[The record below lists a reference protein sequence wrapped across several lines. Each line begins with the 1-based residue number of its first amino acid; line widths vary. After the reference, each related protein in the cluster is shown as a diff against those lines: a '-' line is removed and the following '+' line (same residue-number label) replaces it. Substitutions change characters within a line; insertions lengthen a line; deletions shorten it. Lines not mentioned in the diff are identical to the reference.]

1 VKLSR
6 LLQPLVDDLGKQPT
20 PGPGTLIGKAI
31 RLMQQGDP
39 PYIALDAEGHVHL
52 LLTPCAEHEDQLVRF
67 RRRSLM
73 IANRP
78 WVVSGRPASE
88 FLDLTLLAPAT
99 SPLRRPFLSFCEDIL
114 ADLEQGE
121 LPEDAV
127 RRTCLR
133 WQRFW
138 EEDDSETP
146 SLPWLLGLLGELSVL
161 KTLVDAGG
169 SSAVAAWVG
178 PDAAEHD
185 FQAGTAA
192 ALEVKTTLTLPPV
205 ITCGLAQ
212 LDPGPI
218 GILALA
224 VIHARRQDDA
234 ATSLPTLIAEIEACL
249 SGDEEALDDLLAKLA
264 RAGYRRHLGASYAA
278 YCFALASPV
287 YYLVNE
293 TFPRMTHASFKEPLD
308 ARVHRVSYQV
318 ELTGLSPLEADDP
331 RMTRVV
337 RALTANS

>member
-6 LLQPLVDDLGKQPT
+6 LLQPLVDDLGNQPT
-20 PGPGTLIGKAI
+20 PGPGSLVGKTI
-31 RLMQQGDP
+31 RLMQQENP
-39 PYIALDAEGHVHL
+39 PYIGLDAEGHVHL
-52 LLTPCAEHEDQLVRF
+52 LLTPCAAHEEQLVRF

-78 WVVSGRPASE
+78 WVVSGRPASD

-99 SPLRRPFLSFCEDIL
+99 SPLCRPFLSFCEDIL
-114 ADLEQGE
+114 SDLEQGE
-121 LPEDAV
+121 QPEDAV

-138 EEDDSETP
+138 EDDDSGVP
-146 SLPWLLGLLGELSVL
+146 SLPWLLGLMGELSVL
-161 KTLVDAGG
+161 KVLVDAGG
-169 SSAVAAWVG
+169 SRAVAAWAG

-185 FQAGTAA
+185 FQAGTAG
-192 ALEVKTTLTLPPV
+192 ALEVKTTLALPPI

-212 LDPGPI
+212 LDRGPVATLI
-218 GILALA
+218 LA
-224 VIHARRQDDA
+224 VIHARRQEN
-234 ATSLPTLIAEIEACL
+234 ATILPALIAQIETCL
-249 SGDEEALDDLLAKLA
+249 SEDEETLDEFLAKLA
-264 RAGYRRHLGASYAA
+264 RAGYRRHLGVSYAA
-278 YCFALASPV
+278 YGFELAPPV

-293 TFPRMTHASFKEPLD
+293 TFPRMTHASFREPLD

-318 ELTGLSPLEADDP
+318 ELTGIPPLEADDP
-331 RMTRVV
+331 CLTRVI

>member
-6 LLQPLVDDLGKQPT
+6 LLQPLVDDLGNQPT
-20 PGPGTLIGKAI
+20 PGPGSLVGKAI
-31 RLMQQGDP
+31 RLMQPENP
-39 PYIALDAEGHVHL
+39 PYIALDAESHVHL
-52 LLTPCAEHEDQLVRF
+52 LLTPCAAHEEQLVRF
-67 RRRSLM
+67 RRRSLT

-114 ADLEQGE
+114 SDLEQGE
-121 LPEDAV
+121 QPEDAV

-138 EEDDSETP
+138 EEDDSEVP
-146 SLPWLLGLLGELSVL
+146 SLAWLLGLMGELSVL
-161 KTLVDAGG
+161 RTLVDAGG
-169 SSAVAAWVG
+169 SSAVAAWTG

-192 ALEVKTTLTLPPV
+192 ALEVKTTLALPPV

-212 LDPGPI
+212 LDRGPV
-218 GILALA
+218 GILILA
-224 VIHARRQDDA
+224 VVHARRQEN
-234 ATSLPTLIAEIEACL
+234 ATNLPALVAEIEASL
-249 SGDEEALDDLLAKLA
+249 SGDEEALDDFLAKLA

-278 YCFALASPV
+278 YGFALAPPV

-293 TFPRMTHASFKEPLD
+293 TFPRITHASFKEPLD

-318 ELTGLSPLEADDP
+318 EVTSLPPLEADDP
-331 RMTRVV
+331 GLTRVM